1 MLKEKKRAL
10 PIFFYHNHIVIMNLI
25 PFDSLLS
32 VVLVMTL
39 IFLPK
44 LYKKYKKHV
53 DFLVGGQFNFIV
65 LFFLILIISD
75 YGLPLSTFFGFLLLL
90 EAHNRVN
97 LVEQFR
103 SYFGLKRVC
112 ETNF

>member
-44 LYKKYKKHV
+44 LDKKYKKHV
-53 DFLVGGQFNFIV
+53 YFLV
-65 LFFLILIISD
+65 
-75 YGLPLSTFFGFLLLL
+75 
-90 EAHNRVN
+90 
-97 LVEQFR
+97 
-103 SYFGLKRVC
+103 
-112 ETNF
+112 